1 MKLPPCGEFQIRM
14 NFIMEDDLEDVDSSS
29 KRAKQGNYDSF
40 DNDPDFSGQV
50 QTETAVSPLKRK
62 TKNSSSPKPKRPTS
76 KKLKA
81 PKTSKV
87 EQNHLQQKAA
97 IKVQQIQA
105 KEMLLASCSKREV
118 SPVATPVKAALE
130 DQVDHQDWQEELN
143 LTPPE
148 SLEISDHEVS
158 QERNNVIGKRQ
169 DVQEGEDI

>member
-14 NFIMEDDLEDVDSSS
+14 NLVMEDDLEDVDFSS
-29 KRAKQGNYDSF
+29 KRAKQDNYDSF
-40 DNDPDFSGQV
+40 DNDPDFPGQV
-50 QTETAVSPLKRK
+50 QTETAISPLKRK

-76 KKLKA
+76 NKTQSTENIQSWAKPP
-81 PKTSKV
+81 PK
-87 EQNHLQQKAA
+87 KAA

-118 SPVATPVKAALE
+118 SPVATPVKAELE
-130 DQVDHQDWQEELN
+130 DPVDHQHWQEELN

-148 SLEISDHEVS
+148 SLEISDDEDR

-169 DVQEGEDI
+169 DVQDG